1 MNNVLG
7 SLTLGGYDI
16 SKFVPNDL
24 TIAFSQQDN
33 RDLVVQVQKIVIP
46 GATPTSLLPT
56 PIPAFIDST
65 VPYIWLP
72 KSACSLFESAFGL
85 VWDESTELYLLNE
98 TQQTALQ
105 TQNASITFSIG
116 NLTSSTTVDIT
127 FPYSAFELTAAYPL
141 VENSTKYFPLKRADN
156 ETQYTLGR
164 TFFQE
169 AYVITD
175 YERKNFS
182 ISACKY
188 DLLEPQ
194 TIVAI
199 LPPSNVTN
207 SSSATSSTATGNS
220 TPLPKAAIGG
230 IAAGGA
236 VVAVAVAA
244 LVTFC
249 LRHKKK
255 VRPADTTDHS
265 AYQEMILKPELDGT
279 AKEPE
284 VFETDGRNYVAPAV
298 MKVGEAEIE
307 PMYEMPAREEVR
319 AELMSTERVEMGS
332 TGSTPRPT
340 PSSSPSPRRMRVVMK
355 KRVGDD
361 VVGLGRGTSGS
372 SGQSTVSPGLSP
384 RSLTSSAVVS
394 PASEGER
401 TYRPYRPPAS

>member
-7 SLTLGGYDI
+7 SLTLGGYDT

-33 RDLVVQVQKIVIP
+33 RDLIVQLQNIAVA

-72 KSACSLFESAFGL
+72 QSACSLFESTFGL
-85 VWDESTELYLLNE
+85 VWDDTTELYLLNE

-105 TQNASITFSIG
+105 TQNANITFSIG

-127 FPYSAFELTAAYPL
+127 LPYSAFELTAAYPL
-141 VENSTKYFPLKRADN
+141 VENNTKYFPLKRADN

-188 DLLEPQ
+188 DILEPQ
-194 TIVAI
+194 NIVAI
-199 LPPSNVTN
+199 LPPSNSTN
-207 SSSATSSTATGNS
+207 SSSSTSSTTTQNS
-220 TPLPKAAIGG
+220 SPLPKAAIGG

-236 VVAVAVAA
+236 VVAVIVAA

-249 LRHKKK
+249 LRRKRRVKAAE
-255 VRPADTTDHS
+255 VAANGA

-279 AKEPE
+279 AKDPE
-284 VFETDGRNYVAPAV
+284 IYETDGRNYVPPAV
-298 MKVGEAEIE
+298 VKVGEAEIE

-332 TGSTPRPT
+332 RGTTPRPS
-340 PSSSPSPRRMRVVMK
+340 PSPSPSPRKMRVVRK
-355 KRVGDD
+355 KRVDD
-361 VVGLGRGTSGS
+361 VVGVGRGASGS
-372 SGQSTVSPGLSP
+372 SGQSTVSPGMSP
-384 RSLTSSAVVS
+384 RSLASSTVISPTS
-394 PASEGER
+394 EQER
-401 TYRPYRPPAS
+401 TYQPYRPPAS

>member
-1 MNNVLG
+1 MRLGLNNVLG
-7 SLTLGGYDI
+7 SLTLGGYDT
-16 SKFVPNDL
+16 SKFVPNNL
-24 TIAFSQQDN
+24 TIAFSEQDN
-33 RDLVVQVQKIVIP
+33 RDLVVQLQNIVT

-72 KSACSLFESAFGL
+72 KPACSLFESAFGL
-85 VWDESTELYLLNE
+85 VWDDATELYLLNK

-105 TQNASITFSIG
+105 TQNASITFSIA
-116 NLTSSTTVDIT
+116 NLTSSETVDIT

-175 YERKNFS
+175 YERRNFS

-188 DLLEPQ
+188 DILEPQ
-194 TIVAI
+194 NIVAI
-199 LPPSNVTN
+199 LPPSNAIN
-207 SSSATSSTATGNS
+207 SSSPTSTPTTLSSTS
-220 TPLPKAAIGG
+220 LPKAAIGG

-236 VVAVAVAA
+236 AVAIAIAA
-244 LVTFC
+244 LVNFC
-249 LRHKKK
+249 LRRKK
-255 VRPADTTDHS
+255 VKAAELAANSS
-265 AYQEMILKPELDGT
+265 AYQEMVLKPELDGT

-284 VFETDGRNYVAPAV
+284 IYETDGRKYVPPAV
-298 MKVGEAEIE
+298 TKVGEAEIE
-307 PMYEMPAREEVR
+307 PLYELPAEDVR

-332 TGSTPRPT
+332 RGGI
-340 PSSSPSPRRMRVVMK
+340 PSPGPSPRKMRLVRK
-355 KRVGDD
+355 KRGDD
-361 VVGLGRGTSGS
+361 VLGGGRGAEGS
-372 SGQSTVSPGLSP
+372 EVGSIASPGLSP
-384 RSLTSSAVVS
+384 RSVAGSIVAS

-401 TYRPYRPPAS
+401 TYLPYRPPAS